1 MLRHYIKIALRSLL
15 KKQAYTLL
23 NIGGLAVGLASA
35 ILIFVWV
42 ADEYAYDKFHTNYDR
57 IYQLYQSSEWNMG
70 HIGTGQSMPYPLKE
84 V

>member
-23 NIGGLAVGLASA
+23 NIGGLAVGLASV

-57 IYQLYQSSEWNMG
+57 IYQLYQSSEW
-70 HIGTGQSMPYPLKE
+70 
-84 V
+84 